1 MHFPALAASAALHLS
16 LPLPLPL
23 PLPML
28 PRLALDVLPQVEA
41 VPPTA
46 PMPPPATAPVAPPET
61 TWSPSSSAE
70 NDSAFARRYKSARS
84 MLVTG
89 DFAGAASEFA
99 AAARAAGNA
108 CDRTLATDQQNLA
121 EEWAARGLAFV
132 QRSKLGES
140 GLTAKAVDIRTS
152 DEIVSLYTN
161 AVLYG
166 VGTGAWFDALTQ
178 GQSTGTLVLPP
189 LIAAGAA
196 VAGVAAL
203 DSGRGLRY
211 GVAQSIVS
219 GMYLGLEEGIL
230 WSLWQSAGSGGGMS
244 PQAIASVIWTTSTV
258 GAVAGGIIAQ
268 RVGTTPGRASFVGS
282 AGLWSGVVT
291 GLTAGLITGAVSSDS
306 NSGTAPLAV
315 AAIGLSAGTIAGLV
329 TAGSVSPSIAH
340 VRFIDLGGLAGFLVG
355 GGLYLAG
362 ANNDANVHAFSG
374 FAALGTAAGLVTA
387 WYVTRSMPGDDGASE
402 VPRSTAIVW
411 NPSVMPAPGGATLG
425 VVGQM

>member
-1 MHFPALAASAALHLS
+1 MHLPFLAASAVLHLS
-16 LPLPLPL
+16 LPLV
-23 PLPML
+23 
-28 PRLALDVLPQVEA
+28 PRLTLGVLPQVEA
-41 VPPTA
+41 ASPTA
-46 PMPPPATAPVAPPET
+46 AAAPPAAPAPVVVAP
-61 TWSPSSSAE
+61 AE
-70 NDSAFARRYKSARS
+70 DEATFARHYKSARS

-99 AAARAAGNA
+99 EAARAAENA
-108 CDRTLATDQQNLA
+108 CDRTLAADQQHLA
-121 EEWAARGLAFV
+121 EEWASRGLAFV

-140 GLTAKAVDIRTS
+140 GLTAKAVDLRTS
-152 DEIVSLYTN
+152 DEVVSLYTN
-161 AVLYG
+161 AVLFG
-166 VGTGAWFDALTQ
+166 VGTGAWIDVLTQ
-178 GQSTGTLVLPP
+178 GQSAGTLVLPP
-189 LIAAGAA
+189 LIVAGAT
-196 VAGVAAL
+196 VGGVVAL

-219 GMYLGLEEGIL
+219 GMYLGLEEGVL
-230 WSLWQSAGSGGGMS
+230 WSLWQATRSGGDWS
-244 PQAIASVIWTTSTV
+244 AQATASLIWTATTA

-291 GLTAGLITGAVSSDS
+291 GLTASLITGATSSSDS
-306 NSGTAPLAV
+306 NAATAPLAV
-315 AAIGLSAGTIAGLV
+315 AAIGLSAGTLAGLM

-362 ANNDANVHAFSG
+362 ANNNADVHAFSG
-374 FAALGTAAGLVTA
+374 FAALGTAAGLATA

-402 VPRSTAIVW
+402 ARRSAAIVW